1 MTDKSVVVC
10 FRVLDMPHAHVKDRQ
25 TVLCSRCGEAVWL
38 SPASAQLLERGVA
51 PLCLP
56 CFRVTDEGGPSHV
69 TPEQIRELEEAGRN
83 VLASILCTC
92 AEAYTS
98 RSLVDHDCFYHEIST
113 AVEQLRQSVEG
124 KKQDA

>member
-69 TPEQIRELEEAGRN
+69 TPEQIREMEEALGRP
-83 VLASILCTC
+83 VTGADI
-92 AEAYTS
+92 AFAAAQV
-98 RSLVDHDCFYHEIST
+98 RH
-113 AVEQLRQSVEG
+113 REG
-124 KKQDA
+124 